1 VIAPRLLLRIGVA
14 ATFMWPG
21 TSTYADEC
29 KEITCTSNDSSLLLA
44 SQVLALP
51 SGPVTPGS
59 LQVYD
64 YGTAP
69 YCGGDLPDAPGGV
82 ECTLM
87 SVFCRDKAGPG
98 PAVWVLRRA
107 INPDTPYVRVG
118 YTCYPNLV
126 PGKLDLAA
134 IANVFHR
141 TPLAAAQ
148 LKMQPPG
155 GQTLVTLPNFF
166 QVSWPEA
173 GFQPEELDTLNP
185 ADWFGMHIT
194 LKPELNSV
202 TYTFGDGTSIGPTLS
217 LGGPYPSGDITKTY
231 EAAGDYQVKADVVY
245 KGYVSVDGSDW
256 IEIPGT
262 VDIAGTPQT
271 ISVKTAKNS
280 LYLP

>member
-1 VIAPRLLLRIGVA
+1 MSIFCRYK
-14 ATFMWPG
+14 PG
-21 TSTYADEC
+21 T
-29 KEITCTSNDSSLLLA
+29 
-44 SQVLALP
+44 
-51 SGPVTPGS
+51 
-59 LQVYD
+59 
-64 YGTAP
+64 
-69 YCGGDLPDAPGGV
+69 
-82 ECTLM
+82 
-87 SVFCRDKAGPG
+87 G
-98 PAVWVLRRA
+98 PAVWVLQRR
-107 INPDTPYVRVG
+107 INPLTTWRRVG
-118 YTCYPNLV
+118 YTCYPKLV
-126 PGKLDLAA
+126 PGELDLAA
-134 IANVFHR
+134 IGRAFHR
-141 TPLAAAQ
+141 TPLASAQ

>member
-1 VIAPRLLLRIGVA
+1 
-14 ATFMWPG
+14 
-21 TSTYADEC
+21 
-29 KEITCTSNDSSLLLA
+29 
-44 SQVLALP
+44 
-51 SGPVTPGS
+51 
-59 LQVYD
+59 
-64 YGTAP
+64 
-69 YCGGDLPDAPGGV
+69 
-82 ECTLM
+82 
-87 SVFCRDKAGPG
+87 
-98 PAVWVLRRA
+98 
-107 INPDTPYVRVG
+107 
-118 YTCYPNLV
+118 
-126 PGKLDLAA
+126 
-134 IANVFHR
+134 
-141 TPLAAAQ
+141 
-148 LKMQPPG
+148 MQPPG